1 MLSTATLGGSLVK
14 RLAENPPQTNAPNG
28 LAILLFLGDLIL
40 FLPVFFIIAYTLDYV
55 YPTLAAV
62 EDPLPA
68 YEALPLNDDGTPK
81 ADNER
86 VHTAQPGK
94 PITSS
99 IRATNR
105 LIRSVGHGWLANFR
119 GLGYY
124 ILTSIIVGITTGLFA
139 LPPFIPL
146 RVALLPALILCAPLI
161 TTWTHL
167 VITGPS
173 NKSFFAR
180 IPPLKK
186 TYLATWF
193 PTLLLWA
200 AMLTATIVPTLLAR
214 AIGLRATNPGE
225 IRTDPPR
232 RADAGKALGVLGV
245 SIALQALLLI
255 PAITAITRVM
265 ASLLPADEDAI
276 VPFDRSF
283 GGRVE
288 PEVVT
293 GKGFATFGAAL
304 KSIPRA
310 SWARIYLLRVK
321 VFAVAVAAYLAMG
334 AIVVAQFLLVA
345 SLGGSK

>member
-1 MLSTATLGGSLVK
+1 M
-14 RLAENPPQTNAPNG
+14 
-28 LAILLFLGDLIL
+28 
-40 FLPVFFIIAYTLDYV
+40 
-55 YPTLAAV
+55 
-62 EDPLPA
+62 
-68 YEALPLNDDGTPK
+68 NDDGTPK

-86 VHTAQPGK
+86 MHTAQPGK

-105 LIRSVGHGWLANFR
+105 LIRSAGHGWLANFR

-124 ILTSIIVGITTGLFA
+124 VLISIFVGINTAFIA
-139 LPPFIPL
+139 LLPFIPL
-146 RVALLPALILCAPLI
+146 RVALLPALIVCAPLI
-161 TTWTHL
+161 TTWKHL

-173 NKSFFAR
+173 SKSFFRR
-180 IPPLKK
+180 IPPVKK

-193 PTLLLWA
+193 PTVLLWA
-200 AMLTATIVPTLLAR
+200 AMVTATVIPTLMAR
-214 AIGLRATNPGE
+214 AMGLRATNPDHPDE

-232 RADAGKALGVLGV
+232 GSDAGKALGVLAV
-245 SIALQALLLI
+245 SVALQALLLI
-255 PAITAITRVM
+255 PADAALTRVM
-265 ASLLPADEDAI
+265 ASLLPADEDTI

-304 KSIPRA
+304 KSIPRV
-310 SWARIYLLRVK
+310 SWVRIYKLRVK
-321 VFAVAVAAYLAMG
+321 VFAVGMAAYLAMG

-345 SLGGSK
+345 WLGGSK